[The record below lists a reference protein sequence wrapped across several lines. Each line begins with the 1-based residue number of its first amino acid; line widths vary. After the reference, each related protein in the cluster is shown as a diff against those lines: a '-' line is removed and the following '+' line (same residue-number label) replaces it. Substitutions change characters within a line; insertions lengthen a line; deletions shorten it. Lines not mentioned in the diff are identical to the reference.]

1 MDEARPLRALHCL
14 LRAVEMTQ
22 SAFRTQLADRRRRQ
36 LSDAI
41 AELNLL
47 PISVSVP
54 MRILQLQRDPKSNLS
69 DFGAALS
76 GDPSLV
82 SKVLGLANSA
92 ACAPGRTVTKV
103 SEAITLIGL
112 KNLLSLVF
120 GLSIGG
126 IFNKMGVAAAE
137 AKGMWRASL
146 LKAVTAREMAL
157 KTDPSVSEEA
167 YVSGLLQDISLPIIA
182 ATDPSAW
189 PETGAILD
197 LEPKTRRQ
205 REEGMYGTEHGAL
218 GRLVAAKIGLPE
230 LFQKAT
236 ELHNGDAAALAAL
249 GSPALAGA
257 VELAAA
263 LPHRLASFNGS
274 ISQKL
279 AAKLATLD
287 PNRTIDHAELLKA
300 IGTAYASTLELLGES
315 EESSAAVKEFLQSV
329 GAEVAGILEGA
340 I

>member
-1 MDEARPLRALHCL
+1 
-14 LRAVEMTQ
+14 MTQ

-157 KTDPSVSEEA
+157 KTDPSVSEDKRSEW
-167 YVSGLLQDISLPIIA
+167 LPFV
-182 ATDPSAW
+182 
-189 PETGAILD
+189 
-197 LEPKTRRQ
+197 R
-205 REEGMYGTEHGAL
+205 
-218 GRLVAAKIGLPE
+218 
-230 LFQKAT
+230 
-236 ELHNGDAAALAAL
+236 
-249 GSPALAGA
+249 
-257 VELAAA
+257 
-263 LPHRLASFNGS
+263 
-274 ISQKL
+274 
-279 AAKLATLD
+279 
-287 PNRTIDHAELLKA
+287 
-300 IGTAYASTLELLGES
+300 
-315 EESSAAVKEFLQSV
+315 
-329 GAEVAGILEGA
+329 
-340 I
+340 